1 MESRKTSLLF
11 ADKVKMKESVKISL
25 IMASLALVLVSSLNN
40 VFAQNTNATLAGK
53 QISQLNTTGNRT
65 NTDNY
70 TLSLDISNSLG
81 YGSLYEGLKSQEH
94 SHQDIKQQ

>member
-1 MESRKTSLLF
+1 MESRKTSLLL
-11 ADKVKMKESVKISL
+11 ADKVKMKESVKISF
-25 IMASLALVLVSSLNN
+25 IVASLVLVSVSSLNI
-40 VFAQNTNATLAGK
+40 VFAQNTDATLTGK

-65 NTDNY
+65 MTDNY
-70 TLSLDISNSLG
+70 TISLDISNSLG

>member
-1 MESRKTSLLF
+1 L
-11 ADKVKMKESVKISL
+11 ADKVKMKESVKISF
-25 IMASLALVLVSSLNN
+25 IVASLVLVSVSSLNI
-40 VFAQNTNATLAGK
+40 VFAQNTDATLTGK

-65 NTDNY
+65 MTDNY
-70 TLSLDISNSLG
+70 TISLDISNSLG

>member
-1 MESRKTSLLF
+1 
-11 ADKVKMKESVKISL
+11 MKESVKISF
-25 IMASLALVLVSSLNN
+25 IVASLVLVSVSSLNI
-40 VFAQNTNATLAGK
+40 VFAQNTDATLTGK

-65 NTDNY
+65 MTDNY
-70 TLSLDISNSLG
+70 TISLDISNSLG

>member
-1 MESRKTSLLF
+1 MESRKTSLLL
-11 ADKVKMKESVKISL
+11 ADKVKMKESVKISF
-25 IMASLALVLVSSLNN
+25 IVASLVLVSVSSLNI
-40 VFAQNTNATLAGK
+40 VFAQNTDATLTGK

-65 NTDNY
+65 MTDNY

>member
-1 MESRKTSLLF
+1 MESRKTSLQL
-11 ADKVKMKESVKISL
+11 ADKVKMKESVKI
-25 IMASLALVLVSSLNN
+25 IFIVASLVLVSVSSLNI
-40 VFAQNTNATLAGK
+40 VFAQNTNATLTGK

-65 NTDNY
+65 TTDNY
-70 TLSLDISNSLG
+70 TISLDISNSLG